1 MTKLPEKEINKM
13 NKNTRFSLEVRQR
26 AIHMVLKS
34 QDDYDSLWGGIWIIS
49 WTALLCQSTLLAV
62 HFGADGTQR

>member
-34 QDDYDSLWGGIWIIS
+34 QDDYDSLWGGDLDNFLDGFIMPVHII
-49 WTALLCQSTLLAV
+49 
-62 HFGADGTQR
+62 GGTFWC

>member
-1 MTKLPEKEINKM
+1 M
-13 NKNTRFSLEVRQR
+13 NKNTHFSPEVRQR
-26 AIHMVLKS
+26 AIHMVLES

-62 HFGADGTQR
+62 HFG

>member
-34 QDDYDSLWGGIWIIS
+34 QDDYDSLWGGDLDNFLDGFIMPVYII
-49 WTALLCQSTLLAV
+49 
-62 HFGADGTQR
+62 GGTFWC